1 MKTIALI
8 VAAGKGERFGHL
20 IPKQYCQLGGKP
32 VLRYS
37 LEVLT
42 HHPQI
47 DAVAVVGKAE
57 HLEWYREASKGLK
70 LLPFIVGGDSRQ
82 QSVKKGL
89 EAIQSLKPDYV
100 LIHDAARPF
109 LNNSLIDRLLTGLQ
123 TAPAVIPATAVVDTL
138 KRADQDHRIQST
150 VDRQGL
156 WRAQTPQA
164 FHYPLILAAHEQYE
178 DKVFTDDASLF
189 EAQGIPPLIIL
200 GDEDN
205 MKITIEQDLKR
216 AEKILAHPSYEYRIG
231 SGFDVHAYKEGSFV
245 ILGGVKIAHH
255 HSLEGHSDADV
266 GLHALAD
273 AMLGAIGA
281 GDIGQHF
288 SPKDMRWRGADSTI
302 FIEHIMTLVAHKS
315 AKIVNADIT
324 FICENPKIGPHR
336 DAMVKKISTLLGITT
351 DRVNIKA
358 TTTESLGFTGR
369 EEGIAAQAVVSIA
382 IPSNPLP

>member
-8 VAAGKGERFGHL
+8 VAAGRGERFGHSL
-20 IPKQYCQLGGKP
+20 PKQYCQLGGKP
-32 VLRYS
+32 IIRYS
-37 LEVLT
+37 LDILT
-42 HHPQI
+42 SHPKI
-47 DAVAVVGKAE
+47 DAVVVVGQPD
-57 HLEWYREASKGLK
+57 HLDWYQEAVKGLK
-70 LLPFIVGGDSRQ
+70 LLPFIAGGSSRQ

-89 EAIQSLKPDYV
+89 EAIQHLKPDYV

-109 LNNSLIDRLLTGLQ
+109 INAALIDRLLIALQ

-138 KRADQDHRIQST
+138 KYADKDHRIQHT

-178 DKVFTDDASLF
+178 DKTFTDDASLF
-189 EAQGIPPLIIL
+189 EAQGIPPFIII

-205 MKITIEQDLKR
+205 MKITVEQDLRR
-216 AEKILAHPSYEYRIG
+216 AEKILPSSYEYRTG
-231 SGFDVHAYKEGSFV
+231 SGFDVHAYKEGNFV
-245 ILGGVKIAHH
+245 TLGGIKIANH

-273 AMLGAIGA
+273 AILGAIGA

-288 SPKDMRWRGADSTI
+288 SPKDMRWRGADSSI
-302 FIEHIMTLVAHKS
+302 FIQHIMTLVAKK
-315 AKIVNADIT
+315 AGRIVNADIT

-336 DAMVKKISTLLGITT
+336 EAMVKKISGLLGISA

-382 IPSNPLP
+382 MPSS